1 MQWYIREKLI
11 PAYSKRYN
19 ILMGAI
25 TTHLLPLGFSLPQSD
40 RAVTGG
46 YFTWL
51 TLPDKLQTAAQALA
65 KRCQAEENVII
76 AAGKIFEVPGD
87 DDVKFEGNV
96 RLCWSWEEEE
106 RLEEGVRR
114 VGIVAKKMLE
124 EVESGNGEEF
134 VVVEKDGGGDGVVD
148 EFK

>member
-1 MQWYIREKLI
+1 MR
-11 PAYSKRYN
+11 
-19 ILMGAI
+19 AI
-25 TTHLLPLGFSLPQSD
+25 SVHLLPLGFSLPQSS
-40 RAVTGG
+40 RSVIGG

-51 TLPDKLQTAAQALA
+51 TLPEKLKTAAQVLA
-65 KRCQAEENVII
+65 TRCREGENVIV

-87 DDVKFEGNV
+87 EAVKFEGNI

-114 VGIVAKKMLE
+114 IGVVARRMLE
-124 EVESGNGEEF
+124 EVDSGKAEDF
-134 VVVEKDGGGDGVVD
+134 VVVEKDGGEVVD

>member
-1 MQWYIREKLI
+1 VI
-11 PAYSKRYN
+11 
-19 ILMGAI
+19 
-25 TTHLLPLGFSLPQSD
+25 
-40 RAVTGG
+40 GG

-51 TLPDKLQTAAQALA
+51 ALPEKLRTGAQALA
-65 KRCQAEENVII
+65 TRCQKEENVIV

-87 DDVKFEGNV
+87 DSVKFEGNV

-114 VGIVAKKMLE
+114 VGVVAKKMLE
-124 EVESGNGEEF
+124 EVESGDGDGF
-134 VVVEKDGGGDGVVD
+134 VVVEKDGEDVVD